1 MQKITAQQLSTM
13 LEQDEHPPLLL
24 DVRETA
30 EHQICQIEGSLLIPM
45 QLIPSEL
52 NEGELNKFDV
62 EHKIVVICHHGMRS
76 LKVAEYLQDNG
87 FNQVMNL
94 DGGIEQWRLTV
105 DSTMSAY

>member
-30 EHQICQIEGSLLIPM
+30 EHHICQIEGSLLIPM

-52 NEGELNKFDV
+52 NEGELNKLDV
-62 EHKIVVICHHGMRS
+62 EQKIVVICHHGMRS
-76 LKVAEYLQDNG
+76 LKVAEYLQGNG

-105 DSTMSAY
+105 DPSMSAY